1 MSFILIVQNI
11 FLPKSILSIISG
23 LHCNRQ
29 IVYKMYLLVTV
40 PFSVFRRMKIQKTVR
55 RRKNE
60 MRRTER
66 ETKIRTKRRKNE

>member
-1 MSFILIVQNI
+1 
-11 FLPKSILSIISG
+11 
-23 LHCNRQ
+23 
-29 IVYKMYLLVTV
+29 MYLLVTV
-40 PFSVFRRMKIQKTVR
+40 LFSVFRRMKIQKTVR

>member
-1 MSFILIVQNI
+1 
-11 FLPKSILSIISG
+11 
-23 LHCNRQ
+23 
-29 IVYKMYLLVTV
+29 V
-40 PFSVFRRMKIQKTVR
+40 PYFVFRRTKIQKTVR